1 MNEEYSQLR
10 DRSDVI
16 SNGIILPS
24 NIDDDDDDGDD
35 DNGDREKTTRF
46 LIVVGYYHL
55 SVFLSATT
63 LLSVLK
69 QDDSALNRKM
79 AMRIISTD
87 QQGERFGVV
96 DVIEAD
102 DGSTAVEALRSEM
115 AAGRPV
121 DFVLMDFVMV
131 G

>member
-16 SNGIILPS
+16 SNGIILPT
-24 NIDDDDDDGDD
+24 NIDNDDDDD

-79 AMRIISTD
+79 AVRIISTD
-87 QQGERFGVV
+87 QGERFGVV